1 MSEKNI
7 SVSELSRRL
16 NLSRAAINNYS
27 NTETFQVDVFDKIV
41 VALGVSP
48 EYFLNYNIPDQ
59 PLKTIP
65 EDPNG
70 KEIPFFNQEVYGT
83 ISPVLDDYITMQP
96 YAIKKIPMFMSADGA
111 VQVKGHSM
119 KGWFY

>member
-1 MSEKNI
+1 MSIKQGDILRSIMSEKNI

-48 EYFLNYNIPDQ
+48 EYFLNYNIP
-59 PLKTIP
+59 
-65 EDPNG
+65 ER
-70 KEIPFFNQEVYGT
+70 F
-83 ISPVLDDYITMQP
+83 
-96 YAIKKIPMFMSADGA
+96 
-111 VQVKGHSM
+111 
-119 KGWFY
+119 